1 MKLVKI
7 NAFSDAENY
16 ILNTLLDNNF
26 HSGEDLSKAL
36 NLSRTTISNLVK
48 KLENNG
54 LEIAK
59 IPRRGYKLIYKTQR
73 LKVDSESFNE
83 INPFIDTFYFFEKID
98 STNDFLLANSTFDGH
113 AIAYSEYQ
121 TLGKGRRGKEFLNSY
136 GQHLMFS
143 FGTHFGEVSAI
154 AGLSIAIGICVIR
167 ALKNLGFNPQ
177 IKWPNDI
184 YINGKKVCG
193 ILVESSVSK
202 KGAWVVMG
210 VGLNVGLTL
219 SENEKFSKLENIVDS
234 LENVSRNQNSTD
246 LKTNKDINLSQNL
259 VDKTKLFTSI
269 IKEINQ
275 GISIFKNDGLNP
287 FLEEYKEYDLFYGK
301 EVYLINDALKIEGIN
316 QGITST
322 GSLIVKT
329 KEGTKHILCGEMSL
343 REITH

>member
-59 IPRRGYKLIYKTQR
+59 IPRRGYKLIYKPQR

-234 LENVSRNQNSTD
+234 LENVSRNQN
-246 LKTNKDINLSQNL
+246 
-259 VDKTKLFTSI
+259 
-269 IKEINQ
+269 
-275 GISIFKNDGLNP
+275 
-287 FLEEYKEYDLFYGK
+287 
-301 EVYLINDALKIEGIN
+301 
-316 QGITST
+316 
-322 GSLIVKT
+322 
-329 KEGTKHILCGEMSL
+329 
-343 REITH
+343 